1 MSKTPAPRNKTIFL
15 SNEEIDLYSSRSI
28 TLQKKAKLTDIMDK
42 TIYQDTFEA
51 LPYLPANFADL
62 VIVDPPYNL
71 TKKFGTK
78 EFKSMDWNEYK
89 KWMDK
94 WLAEVFISLK
104 PNGTLYI
111 CSDWNTSIAIPEIA
125 GKYFLLK
132 NRITWEREKGRSS
145 GNNWKNC
152 IEDIW
157 FFTKSPEYTFN
168 LDAVKLKRPVL
179 APYKDE
185 QGIPK
190 DWQEDEEDDNKKYR
204 LTAPSNLW
212 TDISIPFW
220 SMAENTPH
228 PTQKPEKLIAKLILA
243 SSNEGDVVF
252 DPFLG
257 SGTTSVTAKKLNRH
271 FVGIEREKEYVAIA
285 EKRLEM
291 ADENKTIQGYENG
304 VFKLRHD

>member
-1 MSKTPAPRNKTIFL
+1 MKAERNKTIDFL
-15 SNEEIDLYSSRSI
+15 PEDAPEYLARCLRVTEDVPLDAVCGR
-28 TLQKKAKLTDIMDK
+28 
-42 TIYQDTFEA
+42 TICGDTFQVA
-51 LPYLPANFADL
+51 PHLPRGFADL
-62 VIVDPPYNL
+62 LIVDPPYNL

-78 EFKSMDWNEYK
+78 EFKSMDWNDYK
-89 KWMDK
+89 RWMDK

-104 PNGTLYI
+104 PNGSLYI
-111 CSDWNTSIAIPEIA
+111 CSDWNTSIAVPEIA

-152 IEDIW
+152 IEDVW
-157 FFTKSPEYTFN
+157 FFTKSSEYTFN

-179 APYKDE
+179 APYKDGN
-185 QGIPK
+185 GIPK
-190 DWQEDEEDDNKKYR
+190 DWQEDEEIEGGKYR

-257 SGTTSVTAKKLNRH
+257 SGTTSVTAAKLGRH
-271 FVGIEREKEYVAIA
+271 YVGIEREKEYVALA

-291 ADENKTIQGYENG
+291 AQTDKTIQGYENG
-304 VFKLRHD
+304 VFKLRHA